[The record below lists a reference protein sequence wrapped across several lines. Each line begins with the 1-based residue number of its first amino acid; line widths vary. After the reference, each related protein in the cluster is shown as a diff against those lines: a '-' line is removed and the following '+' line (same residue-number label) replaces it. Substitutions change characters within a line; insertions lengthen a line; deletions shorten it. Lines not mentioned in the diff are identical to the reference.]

1 MLKVIFVKKAHA
13 AAKVTACGL
22 LFALML
28 TACDDKTEEYVSEPI
43 NDTAE
48 AFVGHSKETNDNV
61 PTVDANASMNES
73 KESVSP
79 DIPTEEVQT
88 AAPEV
93 FTAESSKE
101 TAGPLDEEPESV
113 ISSESIVPSAAKK
126 IDINLRS
133 TEKYGKIW
141 ETFVPAEKGS
151 EVYAAE
157 AGTVMYKD
165 YVGGYGV
172 SLCLRLENGNFAVY
186 SHFLN
191 DDPVNFDEGAE
202 IKAGDLIGH
211 AGISGNTA
219 EYGVGYIYTDVS
231 PKDLYQ
237 AQRQLSETNEHS

>member
-88 AAPEV
+88 AAPEE

-133 TEKYGKIW
+133 T
-141 ETFVPAEKGS
+141 
-151 EVYAAE
+151 
-157 AGTVMYKD
+157 
-165 YVGGYGV
+165 
-172 SLCLRLENGNFAVY
+172 
-186 SHFLN
+186 
-191 DDPVNFDEGAE
+191 
-202 IKAGDLIGH
+202 
-211 AGISGNTA
+211 
-219 EYGVGYIYTDVS
+219 
-231 PKDLYQ
+231 
-237 AQRQLSETNEHS
+237 